1 MNRLFNF
8 GALAAFA
15 LAASVPA
22 LAQTP
27 EEHAATTIIIHNVR
41 VLSPEVSRSLKIV
54 RAPLPTSRLLIGFYW
69 LCGYSENEGCRNT
82 VVVCT
87 DDQSQ
92 CVQVD

>member
-1 MNRLFNF
+1 MKRLLNF

-15 LAASVPA
+15 LTASVPT

-27 EEHAATTIIIHNVR
+27 EEQVAAVTSIRKVR
-41 VLSPEVSRSLKIV
+41 VLSPEVSRSLKIA
-54 RAPLPTSRLLIGFYW
+54 RAPLPPSAILVGFYW
-69 LCGYSENEGCRNT
+69 LCGYGENEGCSNK

-92 CVQVD
+92 CVEID